1 MTADRPQSI
10 LSHLDELRWRV
21 LKSAVAVV
29 VLGVLALIFVDE
41 LRVILERPFYLAD
54 PDAALQTFDATEQW
68 GVLMRVGLFGG
79 LILGSPVV
87 LYQTWAFIVPALTP
101 KEKRWAIPLVSS
113 FVLLFAVGVFFAYW
127 ILPRGLEFLL
137 GIFPDIEN
145 NIRVGEYYS
154 FVLRFLLAFG
164 VAFTYPI
171 FLFSAA
177 AVGVISS
184 AKLARGRRWAF
195 LIVVI
200 VAALITPTGDAFTLL
215 ALSLPLYAMYE
226 GTYWLIRLILKK

>member
-10 LSHLDELRWRV
+10 LAHLDELRWRI

-29 VLGVLALIFVDE
+29 VLGALALLFVDD
-41 LRVILERPFYLAD
+41 LRALIERPFEIAD
-54 PDAALQTFDATEQW
+54 PRAALQTFDVTEQW
-68 GVLMRVGLFGG
+68 GVLMRIALYGG
-79 LILGSPVV
+79 LILASPVIF
-87 LYQTWAFIVPALTP
+87 YQIWAFVVPALTTR
-101 KEKRWAIPLVSS
+101 EKRWAIPLVTS
-113 FVLLFAVGVFFAYW
+113 FVVLFTVGVVFSYW

-137 GIFPDIEN
+137 GIFPDVEN
-145 NIRVGEYYS
+145 DLRLANYYS

-171 FLFSAA
+171 FLFAA
-177 AVGVISS
+177 AAFGVISS
-184 AKLARGRRWAF
+184 EALARGRRWAV
-195 LIVVI
+195 LIVV
-200 VAALITPTGDAFTLL
+200 VMSALITPTGDAFTLL